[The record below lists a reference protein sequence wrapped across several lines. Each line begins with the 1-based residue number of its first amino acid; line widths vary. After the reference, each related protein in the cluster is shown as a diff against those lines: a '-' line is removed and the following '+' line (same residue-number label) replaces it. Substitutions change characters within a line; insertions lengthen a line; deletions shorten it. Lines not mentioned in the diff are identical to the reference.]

1 MLSSM
6 TDDAGDNYCN
16 DENCEHGSADADAD
30 AEDLVWPSPL
40 ATAAMSSTL
49 DWLLVI
55 IVLVKRIM
63 MLIVMMKNMIV
74 INIIIKIVLENQTN

>member
-1 MLSSM
+1 MI
-6 TDDAGDNYCN
+6 DDAGDNYCN
-16 DENCEHGSADADAD
+16 DENYEHGSADADADADAD

-74 INIIIKIVLENQTN
+74 INIIIKIVLENQKN